1 MEVCMP
7 SHSSGSRMHVLGM
20 AHRLGDLRRLVKD
33 YKRGAETVYPTGPYF
48 KGGAYGTDLVLIPS
62 QAEKNNPDF
71 TGCSATALQ

>member
-48 KGGAYGTDLVLIPS
+48 KGGA
-62 QAEKNNPDF
+62 
-71 TGCSATALQ
+71 